1 MGFAYAP
8 AQAGTDLGI
17 AVTCASAPIRPSPAP
32 SRANL
37 PTARAVVP
45 IRPLGHRLRDAAPV
59 ARRARDIPHG
69 SLGQADAQRL
79 LQLHYP
85 TRGRTHRAPDSR
97 DAHRPP
103 HVRAVAED
111 LRSPVRA
118 DVPFGDDARLPSPV
132 EEGLTEGEGRTLRA
146 ATTSPRPPRPRC
158 KNRER
163 ERPRRPPPGRDAACG
178 QRLAPTT
185 VCGGGCRR
193 VTIGRA
199 GRWPRE

>member
-45 IRPLGHRLRDAAPV
+45 IRPLGHRLHGSRPV
-59 ARRARDIPHG
+59 ARRARDTSHG

-97 DAHRPP
+97 DTRRPP
-103 HVRAVAED
+103 HDRAVAPS
-111 LRSPVRA
+111 LPSLVRA
-118 DVPFGDDARLPSPV
+118 APPFGAGARLPSPV
-132 EEGLTEGEGRTLRA
+132 EEGPIRDGERTLRA
-146 ATTSPRPPRPRC
+146 ATTSPKHARLRC
-158 KNRER
+158 KRHRRE
-163 ERPRRPPPGRDAACG
+163 EPRRPPCRRDVACG

-185 VCGGGCRR
+185 VCGGGC
-193 VTIGRA
+193 
-199 GRWPRE
+199 

>member
-17 AVTCASAPIRPSPAP
+17 AVTCASAPIRPSPAL

-45 IRPLGHRLRDAAPV
+45 IRPLGHRLHDSRPV
-59 ARRARDIPHG
+59 ARRARDTSHG

-103 HVRAVAED
+103 HVHAVAKS
-111 LRSPVRA
+111 LRSSVRA

-146 ATTSPRPPRPRC
+146 ATTSPKHPRQRC
-158 KNRER
+158 KRRRREG
-163 ERPRRPPPGRDAACG
+163 PRRPPFGRDAACG
-178 QRLAPTT
+178 QRLGPTT
-185 VCGGGCRR
+185 VCDGGCRR

-199 GRWPRE
+199 GRWLPE